1 VTPRAPRCQRPR
13 PYGLDRR
20 GGSRPGGRPAG
31 RRCFGGE
38 TVDALTDR
46 RRRGDRVE
54 ETDDPGLAVRFEG
67 LSPAG
72 PPARLARRAV
82 PNNSA
87 TVIMWATES
96 IRRGWLGRSH
106 GIGRPR
112 APKSAR
118 PPHHHGSGDRDHQ
131 EVAKRDALEPDRTG
145 TVRSRRRSA
154 GWQQLCRPPG
164 NADALDLLS
173 EPACHDALPHG

>member
-1 VTPRAPRCQRPR
+1 MLSPTA
-13 PYGLDRR
+13 
-20 GGSRPGGRPAG
+20 AG
-31 RRCFGGE
+31 
-38 TVDALTDR
+38 
-46 RRRGDRVE
+46 GDRVE

-72 PPARLARRAV
+72 PPGKARQEGGTEQQRDRDHVGDRVDPQGVVRKKSWDRAAE
-82 PNNSA
+82 SA
-87 TVIMWATES
+87 EISPA
-96 IRRGWLGRSH
+96 
-106 GIGRPR
+106 
-112 APKSAR
+112 AP
-118 PPHHHGSGDRDHQ
+118 HYGSGDRDHQ
-131 EVAKRDALEPDRTG
+131 EVAKRDVLEPDRTG